1 MPMIS
6 KRPFVNI
13 NGKTFYNPSD
23 SARRVEKE
31 NFNLGELQTK
41 GILTENPQLIIV
53 TDKNLKEELK
63 VLLKV
68 E

>member
-1 MPMIS
+1 MPHDQLFSDFLEQVGEKMPMIS

-31 NFNLGELQTK
+31 NFNLG
-41 GILTENPQLIIV
+41 
-53 TDKNLKEELK
+53 
-63 VLLKV
+63 
-68 E
+68 